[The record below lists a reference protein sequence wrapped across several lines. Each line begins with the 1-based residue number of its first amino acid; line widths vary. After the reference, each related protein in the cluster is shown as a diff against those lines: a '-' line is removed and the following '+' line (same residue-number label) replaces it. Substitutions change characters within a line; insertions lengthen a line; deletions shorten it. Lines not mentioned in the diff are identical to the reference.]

1 MKIIYTLTCILLCAS
16 CSTSRQPKIVGT
28 YTTNC
33 VIYDMFPLLV
43 AEFKSDSTFAYKRP
57 CLEKFGGTWKVK
69 NDTVFLYSD
78 KFRDQIEKELTP
90 MYNYT
95 DLKGKKDAFLI
106 RGKKLF
112 PITSGPKSKCALF
125 KVKAKKIKS
134 RINSDLFP

>member
-1 MKIIYTLTCILLCAS
+1 MICILLCAS

-43 AEFKSDSTFAYKRP
+43 AEFKSDSTFVYKKP
-57 CLEKFGGTWKVK
+57 YLEKFGGTWEVK

-90 MYNYT
+90 VYNYT

>member
-1 MKIIYTLTCILLCAS
+1 M
-16 CSTSRQPKIVGT
+16 
-28 YTTNC
+28 
-33 VIYDMFPLLV
+33 
-43 AEFKSDSTFAYKRP
+43 
-57 CLEKFGGTWKVK
+57 K

-90 MYNYT
+90 VYNYT